1 MAIEPCLRRKV
12 ETVSVAGSIARLK
25 VAVMGRFTANAAPAF
40 AGTVDET
47 VGALP
52 DPPGGVLWLSP
63 QATRIK
69 KGTTILR
76 QRMGVSGQ
84 LRELFEGPK
93 GIHTQE
99 ERVWLQSV
107 ARRPRNSSAGG
118 R

>member
-25 VAVMGRFTANAAPAF
+25 VEGMGRFTATAAPAVP
-40 AGTVDET
+40 GTVDET

-52 DPPGGVLWLSP
+52 DPPGGVVWLAP

-99 ERVWLQSV
+99 ERGWLQS
-107 ARRPRNSSAGG
+107 APGGPTNSSAGG